1 MALQLTGDAE
11 HASSDIDTAGAPSIV
26 SQHIK
31 SITFDSPDMGRAI
44 DDSTEQP
51 ELNVQVNVEGRA
63 DGRGRFESIIQ
74 VDATAE
80 DAKGVVYT
88 LSVQYAGLV
97 AWENAPEDKLEKL
110 LISTL
115 PRFMFPYLRRLV
127 SDVTREGGFPPLL
140 LDPIDFDDVYAQR
153 KAAQQQAAA

>member
-1 MALQLTGDAE
+1 MTIQLTRDVDP
-11 HASSDIDTAGAPSIV
+11 ASSDGNAADTPSIV

-44 DDSTEQP
+44 DNSDEQP

-63 DGRGRFESIIQ
+63 DGKGRFESIIT
-74 VDATAE
+74 VDASADDTA
-80 DAKGVVYT
+80 GTVYK

-97 AWENAPEDKLEKL
+97 SWTNAPEDKLEKL

-115 PRFMFPYLRRLV
+115 PRYMFPYLRRLV

-153 KAAQQQAAA
+153 KAAQQPVAA